1 MDKIFVFKS
10 LFTLYLSQQA
20 AVNSIWQR
28 IGRGGNINLTLE
40 QAADGSGQYLLCTS
54 TLDHWIGNTN
64 WKLKLEKYM
73 QNRTWKGNINLT
85 LEWAADGSG
94 QHLFTS

>member
-10 LFTLYLSQQA
+10 VFTLYLSQGA

-40 QAADGSGQYLLCTS
+40 WAADGSGQHLLRTS

-64 WKLKLEKYM
+64 WKLKLDKYM

-85 LEWAADGSG
+85 LE
-94 QHLFTS
+94 